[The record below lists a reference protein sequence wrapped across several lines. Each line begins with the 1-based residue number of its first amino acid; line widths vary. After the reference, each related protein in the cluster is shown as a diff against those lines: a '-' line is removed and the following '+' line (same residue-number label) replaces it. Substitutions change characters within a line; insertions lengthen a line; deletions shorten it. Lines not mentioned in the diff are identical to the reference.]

1 MLGGSQREPGLCGFA
16 AVPAQRPA
24 GLQAFINLLY
34 CVIIEDIER
43 DQRIM
48 EKDIERDQRRTEDTC
63 GQIEQKGQGVG
74 NLRVGVF

>member
-16 AVPAQRPA
+16 AVPAKRPA

-34 CVIIEDIER
+34 CVIIEDIE
-43 DQRIM
+43 I
-48 EKDIERDQRRTEDTC
+48 DQRRTEDTC